1 MCGRDF
7 DLILEMR
14 ADLNMAKDIDLVSQQ
29 GRIMVSLSIVKSS
42 VILMWTRESCEMD
55 DVCRLCHVVAKP

>member
-29 GRIMVSLSIVKSS
+29 GRIMVSLSTV
-42 VILMWTRESCEMD
+42 SCEMD